1 MSLFYLVSRAMIK
14 DIIDILLLLELIDY
28 VVFGLQDFKISLKPN
43 FIQNQG
49 LEQNFSKKVGMLV

>member
-49 LEQNFSKKVGMLV
+49 LKQNFSKR